1 MADNMISAA
10 LAGQQGSASEG
21 VQGTQTN
28 VQGTPAAGQ
37 EQTQPQVNYV
47 TSEQLNAAMDEMR
60 RMVQSSTDKSYNRVQ
75 KMITQLQQA
84 GIQNPTEAQAR
95 ALLAQQ
101 EQSEQ
106 GKQEQPAQAEP
117 ASTGNPEADAWIRA
131 NGGDPSKA
139 VWLDIYDAA
148 QEAGV
153 EMINRSDPE
162 YAQYFEDNGKPKN
175 FAKSRQFVRAF
186 EQALE
191 AKKTRLATQSGQDQN
206 LNPNLAGSPGLA
218 AGGGKSNFHDPKK
231 TDRSDLISAGLK
243 ESRRR

>member
-21 VQGTQTN
+21 VQGTQAN

-106 GKQEQPAQAEP
+106 PKQDQPAQAGQ
-117 ASTGNPEADAWIRA
+117 ASTGNPEADAWIKA
-131 NGGDPSKA
+131 NGGDPSKT

-186 EQALE
+186 EQALA
-191 AKKTRLATQSGQDQN
+191 AKKERLSQQGPTESNNQK
-206 LNPNLAGSPGLA
+206 PTLASSPAMA
-218 AGGGKSNFHDPKK
+218 AGGGKSSYIDPK
-231 TDRSDLISAGLK
+231 TTSANQLISMGL
-243 ESRRR
+243 RG